1 MATAPH
7 RDETKE
13 TAHPHGADT
22 AHAAPKAE
30 TKAEPKAEPKAATP
44 RDASADQA
52 KMLMLLTGDWL
63 NNDRTH
69 QAEIAA
75 LHTSLTA
82 ALAPPVNVDVPF
94 VSQSGGTLSCTMGNW
109 RGEPSSYAYAWHNDG
124 VANGATGATYTV
136 TPEDSGHGLA
146 CVVTATNALGS
157 TVAPMSNAVVI

>member
-22 AHAAPKAE
+22 AHAAP
-30 TKAEPKAEPKAATP
+30 KAEPKAEPKAATP

-94 VSQSGGTLSCTMGNW
+94 VSQAGGTLSCTMGNW

-136 TPEDSGHGLA
+136 TPEDSGHGLS
-146 CVVTATNALGS
+146 CQVTATNALGS
-157 TVAPMSNAVVI
+157 TVAPMSNAVAVA